1 MMSMSASKKK
11 MAVMKKSFTNKN
23 VERFVIG
30 LMTGKERL
38 KNLQKIPSNVKKI
51 VPWDG

>member
-1 MMSMSASKKK
+1 MMAMSHSKNK
-11 MAVMKKSFTNKN
+11 MAVMKRSFSEKN

-38 KNLQKIPSNVKKI
+38 KNI
-51 VPWDG
+51 